1 MSDCSL
7 IFIMVI
13 WKMSFVR
20 TTPGHSRGHYWTVIN
35 GVKNK
40 ERKHIF
46 MKFDVLLNVL
56 M

>member
-35 GVKNK
+35 GVKIKREN
-40 ERKHIF
+40 IF
-46 MKFDVLLNVL
+46 L
-56 M
+56 